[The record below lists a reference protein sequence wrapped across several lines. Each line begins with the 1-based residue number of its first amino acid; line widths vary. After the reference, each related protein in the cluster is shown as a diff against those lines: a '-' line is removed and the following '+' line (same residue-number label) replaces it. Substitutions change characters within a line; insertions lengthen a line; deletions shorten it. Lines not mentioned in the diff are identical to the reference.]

1 MGRNLNENPG
11 EYVSDAAAEKD
22 AEIARLTQE
31 VADKEAHIQHLKQ
44 NLDACLAQLP
54 PPETTSV

>member
-11 EYVSDAAAEKD
+11 EYVAEGVAEKD

-54 PPETTSV
+54 EPTSV

>member
-11 EYVSDAAAEKD
+11 EYVAEGVAEKD

-31 VADKEAHIQHLKQ
+31 VADKVQHLKQ
-44 NLDACLAQLP
+44 NLDACLAQLQP

>member
-11 EYVSDAAAEKD
+11 EYVAEGVAEKD
-22 AEIARLTQE
+22 AEIAKLKQE
-31 VADKEAHIQHLKQ
+31 NADLQAHIDHLKE

-54 PPETTSV
+54 QK